1 WVLVEQ
7 AQGSSEQLKKLNITL
22 CDEDGQVCVQLIG
35 FSARAFGDKQIKGN
49 PQKRVQKLSRPVE
62 STIASGA
69 LEERIRKWMSN
80 EVARLLKMPEQ
91 EVDVDSEFSEFG
103 FDSIS
108 LTEFGAELNRTGSIE
123 LSPTVFFEYPTIASF
138 SAYLAQ
144 EYGAEFSERF
154 ADLGDLNNAPTEDV
168 NEHQSPENNQDMSL
182 HEDVVTRIDWLQG
195 FDTEPV
201 KSPSVAVIGMSGR
214 FPGARN
220 LTEFWENI
228 RDAKDCI
235 SEIPAERWNW
245 QALAEKNLTNVKWGG
260 FMEGVEEFDA
270 LFFGISPREA
280 QLMDPQQR
288 LLMTYTWKALED
300 AGYAPQSLAGSDT
313 SIFVGT
319 GNSGYS
325 DLLAMSGGKIEGY
338 TSTGLVTSVGPNR
351 ISYLLNIH
359 GSSEP
364 IETACSS
371 ALVAIHRAVGVIEMG
386 LSKMALAGGINTLL
400 SAMTHIAF
408 DKAGMLSPD
417 GRCKSFGQNANG
429 YVRGEGVG
437 MLLLK
442 SLTEAEQD
450 GDHIYGV
457 IRGTAVNHGGRA
469 NSLTAP
475 NPKAQAQLLEAAI
488 RKAGVDPRTVS
499 YIEAHGT
506 GTELGDPVEVNG
518 LKTAFKHLYDDAN
531 ITAER
536 QQDYQE
542 AYCALGSV
550 KSNIGHLEV
559 ASGAAG
565 VIKTLLQ
572 FKHKTLAA
580 SLHSEPL
587 NPHIKLAQSP
597 FYLLHKTQPWHA
609 LKSVQGE
616 ELPRRAGV
624 SSFGFGGVNAHVLLE
639 EYRAEPVALE
649 SQQGSVIVV
658 LSAKTQDALLRQQRG
673 LLDYINLA
681 GVSLRDLA
689 YTLQVG
695 RDAMAVRWATTV
707 SNLNE
712 LKDKLTR
719 SIAAEQ
725 HIDSVFVGNEKKSRQ
740 QNSLFNSDSEF
751 KDIVANWLSLGKNYK
766 LAQLWAGGFN
776 LDWHLLYGE
785 VMPRRISLPTYPF
798 AQQRCWVDID
808 SSVSRQGSQGE
819 PGKQQGAT

>member
-1 WVLVEQ
+1 
-7 AQGSSEQLKKLNITL
+7 
-22 CDEDGQVCVQLIG
+22 
-35 FSARAFGDKQIKGN
+35 
-49 PQKRVQKLSRPVE
+49 
-62 STIASGA
+62 
-69 LEERIRKWMSN
+69 
-80 EVARLLKMPEQ
+80 
-91 EVDVDSEFSEFG
+91 
-103 FDSIS
+103 
-108 LTEFGAELNRTGSIE
+108 
-123 LSPTVFFEYPTIASF
+123 
-138 SAYLAQ
+138 
-144 EYGAEFSERF
+144 
-154 ADLGDLNNAPTEDV
+154 
-168 NEHQSPENNQDMSL
+168 
-182 HEDVVTRIDWLQG
+182 
-195 FDTEPV
+195 
-201 KSPSVAVIGMSGR
+201 
-214 FPGARN
+214 
-220 LTEFWENI
+220 
-228 RDAKDCI
+228 
-235 SEIPAERWNW
+235 
-245 QALAEKNLTNVKWGG
+245 
-260 FMEGVEEFDA
+260 MEGVEEFDA

-313 SIFVGT
+313 AIFVGT
-319 GNSGYS
+319 ANTGYS
-325 DLLAMSGGKIEGY
+325 ELLAMAGNKVEGY
-338 TSTGLVTSVGPNR
+338 SSTGMVSSVGPNR

-359 GSSEP
+359 GPSEP

-371 ALVAIHRAVGVIEMG
+371 ALVAIHRAVGVIEAG

-400 SAMTHIAF
+400 SAMTHVAF

-437 MLLLK
+437 ILLLK

-506 GTELGDPVEVNG
+506 GTELGDPIEING
-518 LKTAFKHLYDDAN
+518 LKSAFKHLYNDAN
-531 ITAER
+531 IAAER

-542 AYCALGSV
+542 AHCALGSV
-550 KSNIGHLEV
+550 KSNIGHLEL
-559 ASGAAG
+559 AAGAAG

-609 LKSVQGE
+609 LKSAQGE

-624 SSFGFGGVNAHVLLE
+624 SSFGFGGVNAHIVLE
-639 EYRAEPVALE
+639 EYRVAPVALE
-649 SQQGSVIVV
+649 SQQGSVVVV
-658 LSAKTQDALLRQQRG
+658 LSAKTQDALLRQQQG
-673 LLDYINLA
+673 LLYYLNHTHARI
-681 GVSLRDLA
+681 SLGDLA

-707 SNLNE
+707 FDLNE
-712 LKDKLTR
+712 LKDKLVR
-719 SIAAEQ
+719 GIDGEQ
-725 HIDSVFVGNEKKSRQ
+725 HINNVYVGGDKSSREQYGLLNNDAEFNETILK
-740 QNSLFNSDSEF
+740 
-751 KDIVANWLSLGKNYK
+751 WLSLGKNYK

-819 PGKQQGAT
+819 PGKQQSATQIHPLLHQNTSTFSQQRFTSHFSGSEFFLADHRIGGMS